1 LGERGQRCKTLLP
14 ALAVLLPIA
23 CFQYAAVP
31 VTSPPAAGHHVRM
44 ELTADGISRI
54 AETLGSDVPLSGRRV
69 EGDLVNAD
77 AARFL
82 VAVRVWSTGA
92 GAANQLEQRVAVP
105 TQDVVSLQVKTLD
118 RQRTAYV
125 AIGAAAVLVAFIAH
139 YVRGTFGGTTTG
151 GGPSAPPE

>member
-1 LGERGQRCKTLLP
+1 
-14 ALAVLLPIA
+14 
-23 CFQYAAVP
+23 
-31 VTSPPAAGHHVRM
+31 M

-125 AIGAAAVLVAFIAH
+125 AIGATAVLVAFIAH